1 MSHSAPRISL
11 HLVAKLEITELLLMA
26 PFSSISLF
34 KIVAMLIIWF
44 CYCNWASLVDQI
56 VKNLPA
62 VWETRFDH

>member
-34 KIVAMLIIWF
+34 KIEV
-44 CYCNWASLVDQI
+44 
-56 VKNLPA
+56 
-62 VWETRFDH
+62 